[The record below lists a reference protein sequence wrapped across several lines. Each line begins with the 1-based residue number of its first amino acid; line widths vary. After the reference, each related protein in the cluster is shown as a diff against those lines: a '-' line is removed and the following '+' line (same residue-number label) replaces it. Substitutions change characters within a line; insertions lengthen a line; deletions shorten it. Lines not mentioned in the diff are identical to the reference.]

1 MQLEETNVNL
11 SIEMRHEVVH
21 TAPRPHAAGVLTRAV
36 LRASEILGLAQKDLA
51 GVLGVS
57 AASLSRLYKGARLID
72 PRSKEGEIAVLI
84 LRVFRSLDALMGG
97 SQEKSRKWLRAENVH
112 LGGSPARLIETVP
125 GLVHVLEYLDA
136 MRGNL

>member
-1 MQLEETNVNL
+1 
-11 SIEMRHEVVH
+11 MRQAILHR
-21 TAPRPHAAGVLTRAV
+21 APQPQAAGVLTRAV
-36 LRASEILGLAQKDLA
+36 LRASEILGLAQKDVA

-57 AASLSRLYKGARLID
+57 PASLSRLYKGSRLID
-72 PRSKEGEIAVLI
+72 PKSKEGEIAVLF

-97 SQEKSRKWLRAENVH
+97 SQEKSRRWLHAENDH
-112 LGGSPARLIETVP
+112 LGGAPVRLIETVP